1 MQYKTLLRA
10 SVKPLPQPIPLIP
23 SLLSL
28 SLHSFILSLPDLSF
42 EVPQQT
48 TTTTT
53 TKPSKQPKKRSK
65 ATSTPQTGIGN
76 NPSNNSNNNNNNS
89 SICQRIFQ
97 TLPRE
102 LINLLLLRIFESS
115 NNNNESNLYVN
126 SKILAKKIQ
135 QYYLFLK
142 IEELKHDSNQNNN
155 NNNNNNNSDEG
166 LQLALNFRYFIKN
179 HQDIFGLN
187 NIFNNHIK
195 LIRTFL
201 RVLVLDAS
209 NAIRI
214 GKENCK
220 IIRFASPL
228 RKLVFYSGKASYSI
242 ALFVRPDSINDRLES
257 SIPSYNFEN

>member
-1 MQYKTLLRA
+1 MQFRNLLGA
-10 SVKPLPQPIPLIP
+10 AEKALPHPIPSIP

-28 SLHSFILSLPDLSF
+28 CLDSFLLSLPELSI
-42 EVPQQT
+42 EDPQQ
-48 TTTTT
+48 T
-53 TKPSKQPKKRSK
+53 TKPSKQPKKAP
-65 ATSTPQTGIGN
+65 ATSTPPTSVIGN
-76 NPSNNSNNNNNNS
+76 NPGKNNNNNNS

-102 LINLLLLRIFESS
+102 LINLLLRIFEKSP

-142 IEELKHDSNQNNN
+142 IEELKHDSNQSSNNNN
-155 NNNNNNNSDEG
+155 NNNNNNNSDERP
-166 LQLALNFRYFIKN
+166 QLALNFRYFIKN
-179 HQDIFGLN
+179 HQDIFGIN
-187 NIFNNHIK
+187 NIFNNQIK

-201 RVLVLDAS
+201 GVLVLDAS
-209 NAIRI
+209 ITIRI